1 MAEVMETN
9 NCHHKEY
16 ASKAKG
22 DAALTTGKT
31 ANK

>member
-22 DAALTTGKT
+22 DAALTTGRQ
-31 ANK
+31 